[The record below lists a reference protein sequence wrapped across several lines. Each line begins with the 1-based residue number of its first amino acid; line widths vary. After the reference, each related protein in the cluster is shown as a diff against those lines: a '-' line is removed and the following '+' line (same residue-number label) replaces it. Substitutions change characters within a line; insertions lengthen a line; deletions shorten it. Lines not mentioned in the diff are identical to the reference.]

1 MDVSVDRVPVDEAAR
16 RLGIKAESIRKRIYR
31 GSLKADK
38 EPDGRLMVY
47 LDDTDEAHGQ
57 STDEVRGHESG
68 AVGGAE
74 NASARLIEH
83 LEAEIEFQRRE
94 SERKDAIIMQLS
106 QANAEQARTIR
117 VLEAPREPPEATQRP
132 QEAAQESPQGDVGVQ
147 DKEPAEPRPW
157 WRRVFGG

>member
-1 MDVSVDRVPVDEAAR
+1 MSVDRVPVDEAAR

-47 LDDTDEAHGQ
+47 LDDTDEVHGQ
-57 STDEVRGHESG
+57 SADEVHGHESG
-68 AVGGAE
+68 AVGGEE

-106 QANAEQARTIR
+106 QANAEQARTLR
-117 VLEAPREPPEATQRP
+117 ELEAPREPSEVP
-132 QEAAQESPQGDVGVQ
+132 QEPQEQAQ
-147 DKEPAEPRPW
+147 EPAEDEAGVEDRGDVRRPW